1 MSAHNLKTKR
11 AHPNAQREQFQVAHV
26 TVEVSRKAGTFALIA
41 GEAHHS
47 KDRSPMFTGIVEP
60 GMGTA
65 LRRLAHAI
73 DEMEAEQS
81 KRART

>member
-11 AHPNAQREQFQVAHV
+11 AHPDAPREQFQIAHV
-26 TVEVSRKAGTFALIA
+26 VVEVSRENGTFALIA

-47 KDRSPMFTGIVEP
+47 KDRSPMFSGLVEP

-65 LRRLAHAI
+65 LRRLAHVI
-73 DEMEAEQS
+73 DEIEES
-81 KRART
+81 RKKGARK